1 MEQKDKYFAVLD
13 EYMLSRPFIYVRP
26 SVRQKRGYKQP
37 EFISDNSLISMPHA
51 SGVYL
56 VYRRDEDFPFYCG
69 EADSLSARV
78 SFHFKDCPSVRDFS
92 TLKKSLSEKRRDL
105 QSMCDDLRLRIVEVP
120 FGRND
125 VEEYLHAKYKINTKK
140 MRKKA

>member
-1 MEQKDKYFAVLD
+1 
-13 EYMLSRPFIYVRP
+13 
-26 SVRQKRGYKQP
+26 
-37 EFISDNSLISMPHA
+37 
-51 SGVYL
+51 
-56 VYRRDEDFPFYCG
+56 
-69 EADSLSARV
+69 
-78 SFHFKDCPSVRDFS
+78 
-92 TLKKSLSEKRRDL
+92 LKKSLSEKRRDL